1 MTSFRTLLATAGALT
16 AMLLVVSAC
25 ETAPP
30 VQEMS
35 DARQAIAVARE
46 SGAAELATVELVEAE
61 RYLQTAE
68 QKLDAAEYAQARRAA
83 LQAKQRAVEAQR
95 RTERAR
101 ESEDD

>member
-1 MTSFRTLLATAGALT
+1 MTSFRTLLVTFSALGG
-16 AMLLVVSAC
+16 MLMAVSAC

-46 SGAAELATVELVEAE
+46 SGAEQLATVELLEAV
-61 RYLQTAE
+61 RYLKNAE
-68 QKLDAAEYAQARRAA
+68 QKLDAEEYAQARRAA

-95 RTERAR
+95 RTDRAR
-101 ESEDD
+101 EREDD